1 MSPLLQVHDLRVSFG
16 RRKIL
21 HGVSLEV
28 PPGQTIALVGANGS
42 GKSTFLR
49 ALIRME
55 LLDSGHGQVLG
66 HSILSDDASYNTG
79 IGYVSEILEFQLPVK
94 LSAIADLYK
103 DLRPGFSMADFERV
117 TKEFRLDVSKKA
129 SEYSRGQKMQFA
141 FALAV
146 AAKPKL
152 ILLDEVTA
160 VLDLHVRDLVMRE
173 VRELTLTG
181 SSALIATNILTEVL
195 PYADRLLILED
206 GKLALDTELREL
218 ERHYVKIR
226 GRSPARTLTG
236 AAALVEPSVTATLLA
251 KVECRAIKGSA
262 DGALT
267 YLLPR
272 TAVSDLEASQAEHS
286 QEPVNGEDVFLY
298 HCRKGA

>member
-1 MSPLLQVHDLRVSFG
+1 MSAPLIQVHDLRVSFG

-42 GKSTFLR
+42 GKSTLLR
-49 ALIRME
+49 SLIRME

-66 HSILSDDASYNTG
+66 HSILSDDAAYNAG

-94 LSAIADLYK
+94 LTAIAELYK
-103 DLRPGFSMADFERV
+103 DLRAGFSMEEFERV
-117 TKEFRLDVSKKA
+117 AKEFRLDTSKKA

-141 FALAV
+141 FALAI

-173 VRELTLTG
+173 VRELTQTG

-218 ERHYVKIR
+218 EKHYVKIR
-226 GRSPARTLTG
+226 GKGG
-236 AAALVEPSVTATLLA
+236 ASAALVA
-251 KVECRAIKGSA
+251 KAECRAIKGSA

-272 TAVSDLEASQAEHS
+272 AAVSDAEASQADRS
-286 QEPVNGEDVFLY
+286 QEPINGEDVFLY